1 VCEIPAESDAA
12 IKAIDPIGNYGTT
25 LKMIR
30 KSTTALDYG
39 PAKTMSV

>member
-12 IKAIDPIGNYGTT
+12 IKAIDPIANYGTT

-30 KSTTALDYG
+30 KSIAALDYG
-39 PAKTMSV
+39 PARTMFV